1 MNYIELTA
9 TSNQTIE
16 NRCRIAISIQK
27 QRYLSDV
34 WLEI

>member
-1 MNYIELTA
+1 MNYIELIE
-9 TSNQTIE
+9 TSNQSIG
-16 NRCRIAISIQK
+16 NRCRVAIRIQK